1 MLITH
6 LIFTRS
12 SLSLCKCLFLRRKHS
27 VDFYQKDLQAKVKQN
42 YMEQMKIEAM
52 GEAATL

>member
-12 SLSLCKCLFLRRKHS
+12 SLSLCKRCFLRQKHS
-27 VDFYQKDLQAKVKQN
+27 VDIYQKDLQAKVKQN
-42 YMEQMKIEAM
+42 YTKQMKIEAM